1 VSFADWATESRQRFQ
16 QQPTSDAL
24 QETLAEFRRGAERRA
39 LAAVFAAIGKQTMW
53 TRLAG
58 VHATFV
64 VENPT
69 DVERA
74 RSLNHEEAVA
84 EWLLQDVGN
93 DSVFWDI
100 GAYHGHYSVLASH
113 VGASVTSFEPD
124 ADNRQ
129 RLRENTREINP
140 DATPTIVPKALS
152 RENAII
158 EDFGS
163 ETPGSEAIGDGSQ
176 RVETRRGDDLDGHGQ
191 PTHVKIDVEGHELAV
206 LDGLVETLRGVDRI
220 VIEVHDDVATSMVR
234 DYLRPAGLDVER
246 LDSPRSQTHLGGVR
260 R

>member
-1 VSFADWATESRQRFQ
+1 VSFADWATESRQRFHH
-16 QQPTSDAL
+16 QPTGQAL
-24 QETLAEFRRGAERRA
+24 QETLTEFRRGFERRA
-39 LAAVFAAIGKQTMW
+39 LAAVFAVVGKHTMK

-58 VHATFV
+58 VHASFI
-64 VENPT
+64 VENAT

-74 RSLNHEEAVA
+74 RSLNREEVVA
-84 EWLLQDVGN
+84 EWLLQDVDD

-113 VGASVTSFEPD
+113 LGASVTAFEPD
-124 ADNRQ
+124 SENRQ
-129 RLRENTREINP
+129 RLQENTREINP
-140 DATPTIVPKALS
+140 AATPTIVPKALS
-152 RENAII
+152 RENAVI

-163 ETPGSEAIGDGSQ
+163 DTAGSEAIGGGSQ
-176 RVETRRGDDLDGHGQ
+176 RVETRRGDDLDGYGQ

-220 VIEVHDDVATSMVR
+220 VIEVHDDVTTSMVR